1 MLGLFHVLVSCCRCE
16 GLNEAANEVQEL
28 KKTSSSNN
36 IWTWKVNWRLHLAND
51 NQSNTRVWSTT
62 TLWHSNSQD
71 VACAIYFNKLYFGHP
86 PFLSHAWIS
95 ADTMHKRATHTIT
108 QCSLSLIYLYYFLYF
123 LLIVSL
129 NTYQGQLF
137 WINNEPYSW
146 WLTFVVKLFY
156 VWLK

>member
-1 MLGLFHVLVSCCRCE
+1 MLGLFHVLVCCCRCE

-95 ADTMHKRATHTIT
+95 ADTMHESHTHHHTVFTVFNLLYELRIFQLKRLFNI
-108 QCSLSLIYLYYFLYF
+108 LYYFLYF
-123 LLIVSL
+123 LLIVTLLIKSEHISGTVIL
-129 NTYQGQLF
+129 N
-137 WINNEPYSW
+137 
-146 WLTFVVKLFY
+146 K
-156 VWLK
+156 